1 MNSVEILYQ
10 DEILKYG
17 RKPNNLG
24 VLADANLELHGDS
37 PICGDHMRLYL
48 RVIDGHVEDVKFSS
62 TACCAL
68 CLASAS
74 MMTDAIKGM
83 SIANVRGLKAQ
94 FLAMVSGE
102 GGEEATDAK
111 HDMGRLRIF
120 ERIRE
125 VPSRSECVSLSWN
138 TLGAVLSTVSIDML
152 KTLEVAD

>member
-17 RKPNNLG
+17 RKPNNKG
-24 VLADANLELHGDS
+24 VLAGANLELHGDS

-48 RVIDGHVEDVKFSS
+48 RVEDGHVSDVSFSS

-74 MMTDAIKGM
+74 MMTDAIKGR
-83 SIANVRGLKAQ
+83 SIANVRALRRQ
-94 FLAMVSGE
+94 FLAMLAGE
-102 GGEEATDAK
+102 ADDDPALPVQ
-111 HDMGRLRIF
+111 DLGRLTVF

-125 VPSRSECVSLSWN
+125 VPSRSECVVLSWN
-138 TLGAVLSTVSIDML
+138 TLGTLLSTSSI
-152 KTLEVAD
+152 EVAKPLETAA

>member
-10 DEILKYG
+10 DEILRYG

-48 RVIDGHVEDVKFSS
+48 RVADGHVADASFSS
-62 TACCAL
+62 SACCAL

-83 SIANVRGLKAQ
+83 SIAGVRNLRQQ
-94 FLAMVSGE
+94 FLAMLAGQGE
-102 GGEEATDAK
+102 AAALPA
-111 HDMGRLRIF
+111 MGRLCIF

-138 TLGAVLSTVSIDML
+138 TLGAVLSTASISMS
-152 KTLEVAD
+152 KEMEHVA

>member
-17 RKPNNLG
+17 MNPNNRG

-48 RVIDGHVEDVKFSS
+48 RVVDGHVADVKFSS

-74 MMTDAIKGM
+74 MMTDAIKQLPLT
-83 SIANVRGLKAQ
+83 NVRHLRLQ
-94 FLAMVSGE
+94 FLAMIE
-102 GGEEATDAK
+102 GRPHEDAAGPRQEL
-111 HDMGRLRIF
+111 HGLRVF

-125 VPSRSECVSLSWN
+125 VPSRSECVSLPWN
-138 TLGAVLSTVSIDML
+138 TLGTLLSTASVSQL
-152 KTLEVAD
+152 KTLETAA